1 MRQKFKVATFAQ
13 YYSFTVYISFSAVGD
28 LETAYTIIRNAC
40 SWLIIANA
48 VIIQLTYKYEI
59 ASIRIITIVSK
70 FVASSL
76 VTSIYFYAA
85 IVTGRNVSVQM

>member
-1 MRQKFKVATFAQ
+1 MRQKFRVATFAQ
-13 YYSFTVYISFSAVGD
+13 YYSFTIFISFGAVGD
-28 LETAYTIIRNAC
+28 LEPAYVLIRNAC

-59 ASIRIITIVSK
+59 ASIRIITILSK

-76 VTSIYFYAA
+76 VTAVYFYAA
-85 IVTGRNVSVQM
+85 IVTGRNISVQM